1 MDFQVILITSI
12 IFQVA
17 AALLAIRLSHET
29 GWRPAWLFLALAVS
43 LMALRRTLTLVH
55 WWQTGA
61 PEGLNQTAEMVGL
74 AVSVLL
80 AGGLAGIQPILR
92 ALRESEESLRL
103 NESRLEALW
112 RLTRMTQATLQEIAD
127 YTLEAG
133 VSLTRSRLG
142 FLGFLSE
149 DESEMTV
156 QAWSREVMEACRVH
170 NAPQVF
176 PLMEAGLW
184 GEAVRRRQSLIINNY
199 DTYRDGKKGLP
210 PGHAEIRRLLVIPV
224 QDDHRVVA
232 LVGVAN
238 KAQPYDEA
246 DERQLTLLLN
256 GMWTL
261 IKRQRRE
268 AALRSEIERMHEF
281 QEKLIMTSSDGIIAN
296 DRDGN
301 ILIFN
306 AGAEKIMGY
315 SREEVVGKINVR
327 DIYPPGEA
335 KRVKKAIYSP
345 EHGGPGR
352 LVAYETVV
360 LSKTGELIPIELSAS
375 LIFEDD
381 QEVGTVGFFRDL
393 RERRALQEKVLQA
406 ERLAVLG
413 RMSAHIS
420 HEIKTPLM
428 LIGGFA
434 RQVRDH
440 LGEDPEKNR
449 QKLDLIVA
457 EIKRLEDFLVEVGG
471 YTKFSEPHKVPGDLN
486 ALIRETA
493 HLLEPSL
500 QEHHI
505 RLEMDLDPNLGEVP
519 FDPSHLRQVLLNL
532 LKNGLEAMEDG
543 GRLTVTSRALDGR
556 VTVEVVDTGRG
567 IPPED
572 MEKLFQPFFTTKPKG
587 SGLGLAICQRIMQA
601 HQGEISLTSTPGV
614 GTRVRLTLPRGQET

>member
-1 MDFQVILITSI
+1 MDLQIILLLSIGFQLTAVVL
-12 IFQVA
+12 
-17 AALLAIRLSHET
+17 ALRLSHET
-29 GWRPAWLFLALAVS
+29 GWRPAWLLLASAVG
-43 LMALRRTLTLVH
+43 LMALRRLLVLMQ
-55 WWQTGA
+55 WVQGGTFTGLDQTT
-61 PEGLNQTAEMVGL
+61 ELVGL
-74 AVSVLL
+74 AVSMLL
-80 AGGLAGIQPILR
+80 AGGLAGIQPIFR
-92 ALRESEESLRL
+92 AMRESEESLRL

-112 RLTRMTQATLQEIAD
+112 RLSRMTQATLQEISD

-142 FLGFLSE
+142 FLGFLSD
-149 DESEMTV
+149 DEALMTV
-156 QAWSREVMEACRVH
+156 QSWSREVLEACRVH
-170 NAPQVF
+170 NAPQVY
-176 PLMEAGLW
+176 PLGEAGLW
-184 GEAVRRRQSLIINNY
+184 GEAVRQRQSLIINDY
-199 DTYRDGKKGLP
+199 EAYRNGKKGLP
-210 PGHAEIRRLLVIPV
+210 PGHAEIRRLLLIPV
-224 QDDHRVVA
+224 LDDHRVVA
-232 LVGVAN
+232 LAGVAN
-238 KAQPYDEA
+238 KGQPYDEA

-268 AALRSEIERMHEF
+268 AALSAEIERMHEF

-345 EHGGPGR
+345 DYGGPGR

-360 LSKTGELIPIELSAS
+360 LNKNGEEVPIELSAS

-393 RERRALQEKVLQA
+393 RERRALQQKVLQA

-486 ALIRETA
+486 ALIQETV

-505 RLEMDLDPNLGEVP
+505 RLELDLDPGVGEVL

-532 LKNGLEAMEDG
+532 LKNSLEAMEDG
-543 GRLTVTSRALDGR
+543 GRLSVSSRTVNGWVR
-556 VTVEVVDTGRG
+556 VEVVDTGRG

-601 HQGEISLTSTPGV
+601 HQGEITLTSTPGQ
-614 GTRVRLTLPRGQET
+614 GTRVRLTLPRSQPV

>member
-1 MDFQVILITSI
+1 MDFDIVLLISI

-17 AALLAIRLSHET
+17 AAFLAIRLSRFT
-29 GWRPAWLFLALAVS
+29 GWGPAWLLLALGVS
-43 LMALRRTLTLVH
+43 LMAVHRVLTLAH
-55 WWQTGA
+55 WWQAGA
-61 PEGLNQTAEMVGL
+61 PEGLNRAAELVGL
-74 AVSVLL
+74 AVSALL
-80 AGGLAGIQPILR
+80 AGGLAGIQPIFR
-92 ALRESEESLRL
+92 ALKESEESLRL

-142 FLGFLSE
+142 FLGFISE

-156 QAWSREVMEACRVH
+156 QAWSREVMEACRVP
-170 NAPQVF
+170 NAPRVF
-176 PLMEAGLW
+176 PLAEAGLW

-199 DTYRDGKKGLP
+199 EAYRDGKKGLP
-210 PGHAEIRRLLVIPV
+210 LGHAKIQRLLLIPV

-232 LVGVAN
+232 LVAVAN
-238 KAQPYDEA
+238 KGQPYDEA

-261 IKRQRRE
+261 LKRQRRE
-268 AALRSEIERMHEF
+268 AALSAEIERMHEF

-345 EHGGPGR
+345 EYGGPGR

-360 LSKTGELIPIELSAS
+360 LSKTGEEIPIELSAS
-375 LIFEDD
+375 LIFKDD

-393 RERRALQEKVLQA
+393 RERRALQQKVLQA

-449 QKLDLIVA
+449 HKLDLIVA
-457 EIKRLEDFLVEVGG
+457 EIKRLEEFLVEVGG

-486 ALIRETA
+486 ALIQETV

-505 RLEMDLDPNLGEVP
+505 RLELDLDPHLGEVL

-543 GRLTVTSRALDGR
+543 GRLTVTSRALNGR
-556 VTVEVVDTGRG
+556 VTLEVVDTGRG

-601 HQGEISLTSTPGV
+601 HQGEIALTSTPGV
-614 GTRVRLTLPRGQET
+614 GTRVRLTLPRGQQT

>member
-1 MDFQVILITSI
+1 MDFQIILLISI
-12 IFQVA
+12 IFQVTA
-17 AALLAIRLSHET
+17 AALALRLSHFT
-29 GWRPAWLFLALAVS
+29 GWRPAWLLLATAVS
-43 LMALRRTLTLVH
+43 LMAVRRLLTLIH
-55 WWQTGA
+55 WWEVGV
-61 PEGLNQTAEMVGL
+61 PEGLNQTAELVGMI
-74 AVSVLL
+74 VSALL
-80 AGGLAGIQPILR
+80 AGGLAGIQPIFR
-92 ALRESEESLRL
+92 ALKESEESLRL

-142 FLGFLSE
+142 FLGFLSD
-149 DESEMTV
+149 DEAEMTV
-156 QAWSREVMEACRVH
+156 QSWSREVMEACRVH
-170 NAPQVF
+170 NAPQVY
-176 PLMEAGLW
+176 PLAEAGLW

-199 DTYRDGKKGLP
+199 ETHKNGKKGLP
-210 PGHAEIRRLLVIPV
+210 PGHADIRRLLLIPV

-232 LVGVAN
+232 LVAVAN

-246 DERQLTLLLN
+246 DERQLTLLLT

-268 AALRSEIERMHEF
+268 AALSAEIERMHEF

-301 ILIFN
+301 IIIFN

-315 SREEVVGKINVR
+315 SREEVVGKVNVR

-345 EHGGPGR
+345 EYGGPGR

-381 QEVGTVGFFRDL
+381 KEVGTVGFFRDL
-393 RERRALQEKVLQA
+393 RERRALQQKVLQA

-471 YTKFSEPHKVPGDLN
+471 YTKFSEPHKVPADLN

-505 RLEMDLDPNLGEVP
+505 RLEMDLDPNLGEVL

-543 GRLTVTSRALDGR
+543 GRLTVTSRAQDGR

-601 HQGEISLTSTPGV
+601 HQGEITLTSTPGV
-614 GTRVRLTLPRGQET
+614 GTRVRLVLPRGQES